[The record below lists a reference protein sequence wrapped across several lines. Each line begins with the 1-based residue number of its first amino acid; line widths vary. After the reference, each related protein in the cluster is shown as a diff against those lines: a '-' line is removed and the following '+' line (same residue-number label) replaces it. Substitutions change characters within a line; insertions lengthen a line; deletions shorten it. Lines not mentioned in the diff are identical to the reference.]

1 MLKRKMI
8 NIRNSVIIVL
18 SITIICLVLGFIVV
32 SLELRKEKEKNSSF
46 NVIFSKIEK
55 SSSVKG
61 STVEPKSS
69 VTVDETKKV
78 LHLNF
83 ELNAIHD
90 EIIYEAKVKNTGT
103 IPAKIVKL
111 MQSPDYQKEE
121 FAKTIKPI
129 TIQISDIEGKV
140 INPKEEVEL
149 KIIVYYNSTTM
160 ENKPKSFD
168 FNLGLITESTK
179 S

>member
-1 MLKRKMI
+1 
-8 NIRNSVIIVL
+8 
-18 SITIICLVLGFIVV
+18 
-32 SLELRKEKEKNSSF
+32 
-46 NVIFSKIEK
+46 
-55 SSSVKG
+55 
-61 STVEPKSS
+61 
-69 VTVDETKKV
+69 
-78 LHLNF
+78 
-83 ELNAIHD
+83 
-90 EIIYEAKVKNTGT
+90 
-103 IPAKIVKL
+103 

-140 INPKEEVEL
+140 INPKEEVDL